1 MDIFLDLLAKLLPIY
16 SIIGL
21 GFWLTRKF
29 SIDKDSVVK
38 LLIYLIAPV
47 VIFNG
52 VYELDLSLKILL
64 LPGIFYIVSSTLA
77 ILTFVLTKNNKL
89 SKMRG
94 ILAFTAGSGNT
105 GYFGLPVAVAVFGE
119 SAVGLAVLCTFGFVM
134 YENTTGF
141 FLAAKANN
149 TAKQAIKKIL
159 SLPMLYAFTAAV
171 ILNFADIDLGG
182 IYRDF
187 VPNFRGA
194 FVILGSFVVGS
205 ALAGITRTDVDLR
218 AMRQAFMTKFIIWPV
233 IIGSLI
239 QLDKTFWQ
247 VFTSQPGVYGVAF
260 LMSIVPLAANTVAY
274 ATLLKEE
281 PEKTAFMVFVS
292 TVIALAYI
300 PLLVALVLPRLV

>member
-1 MDIFLDLLAKLLPIY
+1 MDIFLDLLTKLLPIY
-16 SIIGL
+16 LIIGL
-21 GFWLTRKF
+21 GFLLTRKF
-29 SIDKDSVVK
+29 SIDKDSIVK

-52 VYELDLSLKILL
+52 VYELDLSLKIIL
-64 LPGIFYIVSSTLA
+64 LPGIFYLVSSTIA

-194 FVILGSFVVGS
+194 FIILGSFVVGS

-218 AMRQAFMTKFIIWPV
+218 AMRQAFLTKFIIWPV

-239 QLDKTFWQ
+239 QLDKAFWQ

-260 LMSIVPLAANTVAY
+260 LISIVPLAANTVAY

-300 PLLVALVLPRLV
+300 PLLVAVVLPSLV